1 MTGKHASHGLVLHSA
16 IGADGTLCISL
27 DNAEVVPPG
36 PDEVVVRIEAA
47 PINPS
52 DIGLLLGAADI
63 ATLAREG
70 DGEGDGEGGGKQ
82 CVLKGRVPAQR
93 LPAMARRFGQK
104 LPVGN
109 EAAGTVVLAGP
120 GAEHLLGQTVAIF
133 GGAMYAQY
141 RRVQLGEC
149 LPLPAGTTPA
159 QGAAAFVNPL
169 TALSIVETLR
179 LERHKALVHTAAASN
194 LGQMLVRL
202 CKADDIPLVNIV
214 RSEEQA
220 QLLRDLGAVHI
231 CNSTSE
237 TFRADLVAAIDA
249 TGATLAFD
257 ATGGGTLANDILTA
271 MEQSLTGRG
280 EGYSRY
286 GSSVHKQVYIYG
298 GLDMRPLTFHR
309 SFGLA
314 WSVSG
319 WLLSYFLEKIG
330 PARAEQLR
338 ARAAAEITTIFA
350 SRYTAEISLYDML
363 DAGVVS
369 KFARHA
375 TGTKFLLNPSLPKAD

>member
-1 MTGKHASHGLVLHSA
+1 MNSTTPHTGLVLHSA
-16 IGADGTLCISL
+16 IGADGALCLSL
-27 DNAEVVPPG
+27 DRAAIAAPGADEIVVQ
-36 PDEVVVRIEAA
+36 IKAA

-52 DIGLLLGAADI
+52 DIGLLLGATDL
-63 ATLAREG
+63 ATLARKG
-70 DGEGDGEGGGKQ
+70 DSLTGQ
-82 CVLKGRVPAQR
+82 VPPER
-93 LPAMARRFGQK
+93 LPAMAARLDQK

-120 GAEHLLGQTVAIF
+120 GAEHLLGRTVAIF

-141 RRVQLGEC
+141 RTVRAKEC
-149 LPLPAGTTPA
+149 LPLPDGTTPA
-159 QGAAAFVNPL
+159 QGASAFVNPL
-169 TALSIVETLR
+169 TALGMVETLR
-179 LERHKALVHTAAASN
+179 REGHKALVHTAAASN

-202 CKADDIPLVNIV
+202 CQADGIPLVNIV

-220 QLLRDLGAVHI
+220 QLLRQQGAVHI
-231 CNSTSE
+231 CNSASE
-237 TFRADLVAAIDA
+237 SFRADLVTAIDA

-257 ATGGGTLANDILTA
+257 ATGGGTLASDILTA

-286 GSSVHKQVYIYG
+286 GSSVLKQVYVYG
-298 GLDMRPLTFHR
+298 GLEPRPLTFQR

-319 WLLSYFLEKIG
+319 WLLTYFLDKIG
-330 PARAEQLR
+330 PQRASQLQARV
-338 ARAAAEITTIFA
+338 AAEIATTFA
-350 SRYTAEISLYDML
+350 SHYAAEISLYDML
-363 DAGVVS
+363 DPALVG

-375 TGTKFLLNPSLPKAD
+375 TGTEFLLNPSLPNAN